1 MNCPYCS
8 APDTRVID
16 SRPASEGRAIR
27 RRRECEVCHRRFTS
41 YERAQLEPLMVIKRS
56 GRKEAFSPEKLLRG
70 LLLATEK
77 RPIDT
82 EALQRF
88 AYSFEDSNDGGEIAS
103 EEIGLRALAFLQ
115 SLDAVAYIRFASV
128 YREFD
133 SVERFIEEIRRLSQ
147 PSRPGKG

>member
-1 MNCPYCS
+1 
-8 APDTRVID
+8 
-16 SRPASEGRAIR
+16 
-27 RRRECEVCHRRFTS
+27 
-41 YERAQLEPLMVIKRS
+41 MVIKRS
-56 GRKEAFSPEKLLRG
+56 GRKEAFSPDKLLRG

-77 RPIDT
+77 RPVDT

-128 YREFD
+128 YRDFD